1 MNEQNSWSVSS
12 MSLENQEHNDLS
24 ALAGR
29 WNENLHVTVSL
40 PNTVTRGPIV
50 DHMTTQEKQMSIPR
64 IFQPPRKGLSQ

>member
-12 MSLENQEHNDLS
+12 MSLENQEHDDLS

-50 DHMTTQEKQMSIPR
+50 DHMTTQENRS
-64 IFQPPRKGLSQ
+64 FFAF